1 MKRNVSWTMLKSYKT
16 YSQFLIWSLLVVLMI
31 SSCKVGPAFKSPEVT
46 SLDVYAHA
54 ENQTDSLG
62 DIRWWELFND
72 PMLDSLIKLAM
83 ENNRDVLVATKN
95 VEQAMTL
102 YKIQKA
108 ELYPDINVQGSV
120 GYGNYGGFLTEDA
133 QGNYIGAAAL
143 SWEIDL
149 WGKLRRLNE
158 AQLADYMASEYG
170 LANLRLL
177 VASQVAAFY
186 FQLREFEASVEIS
199 ERSLALR
206 DSSVNL
212 IQERYN
218 KGVVAEIDLN
228 QAQIQQAIAA
238 TAVPFYERATAQT
251 SHALSVLVGVNPT
264 EIQRSMELHDLTVA
278 PDIPPG
284 LPSELLQ
291 RRPDLLQA
299 SELIHAQNAR
309 IGVAQAARF
318 PSLTITGLAG
328 VSTELDLFNTS
339 GGAFGP
345 AGFAWSASA
354 GLFGPLFHWG
364 KNKRRVEVEKLRT
377 EAAYLQYEQTVFNAF
392 REVEDALVAIDTY
405 QREVEARQN
414 HVAAALNAQY
424 LSGQRYDKGVTS
436 YLEYLESQR
445 QAFEAELSL
454 TAAQSDLLTSYIQL
468 YKSLGGGWLV
478 EPVEND
484 SEE

>member
-1 MKRNVSWTMLKSYKT
+1 MHRSFLTYYKAL
-16 YSQFLIWSLLVVLMI
+16 FLVVTISFFI
-31 SSCKVGPAFKSPEVT
+31 SSCKVGPAFRSPEVSSPELYT
-46 SLDVYAHA
+46 HA

-62 DIRWWELFND
+62 DIQWWELFND
-72 PMLDSLIKLAM
+72 PLLDSLIKLAM
-83 ENNRDVLVATKN
+83 ENNRDVMVAANN

-108 ELYPDINVQGSV
+108 ELYPDINVQGNV
-120 GYGNYGGFLTEDA
+120 TYGTYGGFLTPDA
-133 QGNYIGAAAL
+133 AGNYLGAAAL

-158 AQLADYMASEYG
+158 AQLAEYMASEYG
-170 LANLRLL
+170 LANLRLAIASE
-177 VASQVAAFY
+177 VAIFY
-186 FQLREFEASVEIS
+186 FQLREFESSVEIS

-218 KGVVAEIDLN
+218 KGIVAEIDLN

-251 SHALSVLVGVNPT
+251 NHALSILVGVNPT
-264 EIQRSMELHDLTVA
+264 ELEKSIELHDLTIQ
-278 PDIPPG
+278 PDIPSG

-299 SELIHAQNAR
+299 TELIHAQNAR

-318 PSLTITGLAG
+318 PSLTITGLVG
-328 VSTELDLFNTS
+328 VSNELALFNAEA
-339 GGAFGP
+339 GAFGP
-345 AGFAWSASA
+345 AGVAWSASA

-377 EAAYLQYEQTVFNAF
+377 EAAYLQYEQAVFNAF

-405 QREVEARQN
+405 QREVEARQD
-414 HVAAALNAQY
+414 HVRAALNAQY

-445 QAFEAELSL
+445 QAFEAELAL

-468 YKSLGGGWLV
+468 YKALGGGWIV
-478 EPVEND
+478 D
-484 SEE
+484 SD